1 MTPFPCVPP
10 GTPRAVRATGTGKS
24 PADPGERRRL
34 FVDVSPAAS
43 AARGEARVRR
53 RAAFPAV
60 VALDAPHLPA
70 RRRGR
75 RPFARVRD
83 EIVPEIVP
91 APSAARRRRTPPPRS
106 QSPPAAPPA
115 ARPTR
120 SRSNFRP
127 SRKARP
133 AGRRARPAP
142 RRATRRRT
150 ASRGTR
156 TAPPRPGSSA
166 CRAAARR
173 PRAARRGRAAAAMS
187 AARAAR
193 RRAASGRRAGTKRRH
208 AYARAMR
215 DRDRMNRG
223 THRDPR
229 PLGSRRKPTR
239 VRCPCRHPTR
249 VSTRSRARLNRRY
262 APLRRRRRARAPAPE
277 LCPSRPSFS
286 MSTFSKKRSLFLR
299 LFSRT
304 SHASDAVKCFDKRVK
319 ENKGRAR
326 RSAAVGAI
334 TMHPCDARWRIV
346 AS

>member
-34 FVDVSPAAS
+34 FVDVPQPPLPPGGGP
-43 AARGEARVRR
+43 RRR

-91 APSAARRRRTPPPRS
+91 APRSSATKNAATYSRVASSCAAGDMTAPARVRTSDRRRR
-106 QSPPAAPPA
+106 
-115 ARPTR
+115 
-120 SRSNFRP
+120 
-127 SRKARP
+127 RP

-156 TAPPRPGSSA
+156 TAPPRPESSA

-173 PRAARRGRAAAAMS
+173 PRAARR
-187 AARAAR
+187 ARGGGDVGDGAAR
-193 RRAASGRRAGTKRRH
+193 RASRVGRRAGTKRRH

-229 PLGSRRKPTR
+229 PLGSRRNQR

-249 VSTRSRARLNRRY
+249 LSTRSRVTEPSIRTFASTAAR
-262 APLRRRRRARAPAPE
+262 AAAPAPE

-326 RSAAVGAI
+326 RSATVGAI